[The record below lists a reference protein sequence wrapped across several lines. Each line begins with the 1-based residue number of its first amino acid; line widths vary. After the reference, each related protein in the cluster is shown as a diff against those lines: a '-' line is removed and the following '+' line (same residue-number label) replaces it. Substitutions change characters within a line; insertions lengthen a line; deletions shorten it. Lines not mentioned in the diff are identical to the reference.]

1 MVGRLVFEPRT
12 SGRVAG
18 VVLGVRL
25 AGPAVLHPTHPLG
38 VAMKRALQFLI
49 LANAISAVGNA
60 LWGDLWVIPFNVV
73 GIVACG
79 LAIAANEDRFH
90 L

>member
-1 MVGRLVFEPRT
+1 
-12 SGRVAG
+12 
-18 VVLGVRL
+18 
-25 AGPAVLHPTHPLG
+25 
-38 VAMKRALQFLI
+38 MKRALQFLI